1 MSSLNIG
8 VVQVA
13 SFMAPGDGAKTKET
27 NLQTIFRYID
37 QLVSMN
43 PTVDMIVF
51 PELFLNGYDA
61 TIWDEM
67 AEIIPSGPTIQ
78 ALCNKAKE
86 VQKWIVPGSLVERGN
101 DGKLYNTALLI
112 SPEGEIKLKYRKVF
126 IPYPLEVSAPGNEF
140 PVFEI
145 PGVGKVGFVICADG
159 HYPESIRNLVMK
171 GAELIIKPTLQ
182 GEWIGGLRNH
192 TPIAITRAIENQ
204 CYVISVNQAGPIGM
218 GNTVAVDPEGRI
230 IEELNIHESFTFIY
244 VDFEEVRRIRETGS
258 CGMFGFL
265 KMLKEFK
272 DNGSNVDECYVND
285 ISQAPVYNNLTFPH
299 PKQPTDIIRYDCKKT
314 TYV

>member
-13 SFMAPGDGAKTKET
+13 SFMEPGDGAKTKET
-27 NLQTIFRYID
+27 NLQTIFSYID
-37 QLVSMN
+37 KLVFMN

-51 PELFLNGYDA
+51 PELFLNGYDS

-67 AEIIPSGPTIQ
+67 AESIPNGPTIQ

-86 VQKWIVPGSLVERGN
+86 VQKWIVPGSLVERGD
-101 DGKLYNTALLI
+101 DGKMYNTTLLI
-112 SPEGEIKLKYRKVF
+112 SPMGEIKLKYRKVF
-126 IPYPLEVSAPGNEF
+126 IPYPLEVSTPGNEF

-192 TPIAITRAIENQ
+192 TPIAITRAVENQ
-204 CYVISVNQAGPIGM
+204 CYVISVNQAGPAGM

-230 IEELNIHESFTFIY
+230 IEELNIQESFTFIY
-244 VDFEEVRRIRETGS
+244 VDFEEVRRVRETGAF
-258 CGMFGFL
+258 GMFGFL

-272 DNGSNVDECYVND
+272 EDGCNVDECYAND

-299 PKQPTDIIRYDCKKT
+299 PKHPTDIIRYDLKKPAN
-314 TYV
+314 V